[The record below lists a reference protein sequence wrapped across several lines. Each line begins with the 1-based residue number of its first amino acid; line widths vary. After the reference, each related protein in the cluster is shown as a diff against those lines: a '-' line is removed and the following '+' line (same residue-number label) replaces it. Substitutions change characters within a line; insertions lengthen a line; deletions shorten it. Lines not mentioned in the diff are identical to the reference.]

1 MFGERFRHDVM
12 SSRPKPPHLSAVR
25 RSLHGRP
32 LRWLGAREDE
42 QHYALINDDSGIRL
56 GEEADDPAT
65 AVRLV
70 GVYSHAGNCYS

>member
-1 MFGERFRHDVM
+1 M
-12 SSRPKPPHLSAVR
+12 
-25 RSLHGRP
+25 RP